1 MNESVRNGMFT
12 SGKFLGQPLY
22 APYFWEQVKK
32 GLADAK
38 YGNAYVFDITKKDIK
53 KFPDLDRYEVVKLYD
68 DGNGFVT
75 VEAGYDEDD

>member
-1 MNESVRNGMFT
+1 MTESIRNGKFT

-22 APYFWEQVKK
+22 APYFWEQAKQ
-32 GLADAK
+32 GLADDRQ
-38 YGNAYVFDITKKDIK
+38 GNAYVFDITPKDIN

-75 VEAGYDEDD
+75 VEACYDEDD